1 MVPGESFDKSLI
13 DQFGWTFSKPEE
25 FELVL
30 WTMSKLCFSKLTE
43 PMSLPLAVLF
53 QSHLYQGRTS
63 GPVLFLLACI
73 HPVTSCRAGWSYI
86 IHGRLEFHLSM
97 SSGSSMIA
105 ALCIQARLTHA
116 HSFYLGIDDFAMAQV
131 VSCCVYDKSKQKK
144 KYYGTISYMFDCWAN
159 PVVLQRAPC
168 PSEKLQ

>member
-1 MVPGESFDKSLI
+1 
-13 DQFGWTFSKPEE
+13 
-25 FELVL
+25 
-30 WTMSKLCFSKLTE
+30 
-43 PMSLPLAVLF
+43 
-53 QSHLYQGRTS
+53 
-63 GPVLFLLACI
+63 
-73 HPVTSCRAGWSYI
+73 
-86 IHGRLEFHLSM
+86 
-97 SSGSSMIA
+97 MIA
-105 ALCIQARLTHA
+105 ALCIRARLTHA